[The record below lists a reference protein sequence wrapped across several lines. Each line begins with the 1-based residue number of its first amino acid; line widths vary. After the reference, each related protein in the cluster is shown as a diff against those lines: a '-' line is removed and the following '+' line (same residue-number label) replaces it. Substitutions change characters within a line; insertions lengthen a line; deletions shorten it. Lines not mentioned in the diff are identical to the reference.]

1 MTDIERWPDWNPDV
15 KSASLEGD
23 LVVGTRFRWKAGP
36 GTIASTLQELER
48 PWKVAWI
55 GRTLGIDAV
64 DVFELEAQNDHTIV
78 RQSESW
84 NGMIVRALRPVMR
97 KTLEKSMRSGL
108 EALKAE
114 AERRAGGNTRLLP

>member
-1 MTDIERWPDWNPDV
+1 MSGRSELAIAASPEIVWGILTDIERWPDWNPDV

-78 RQSESW
+78 RQSA
-84 NGMIVRALRPVMR
+84 IRA
-97 KTLEKSMRSGL
+97 RSAQG
-108 EALKAE
+108 
-114 AERRAGGNTRLLP
+114 